1 MCLIIINNLMNYI
14 INMNETMSLL
24 MATSILALGGI
35 GLYMYKTDEI
45 KREDVSEYDEKGL
58 FSSDLWGLNNNDEEY
73 DEYNDEYNEKKDDD
87 KNYDSNDEEYD
98 LPKRKSRLNKTKKSK
113 KSGGTKRRY

>member
-24 MATSILALGGI
+24 MATSILALGGV
-35 GLYMYKTDEI
+35 GLYMYKTDEN
-45 KREDVSEYDEKGL
+45 KREDDAEYDEKGL
-58 FSSDLWGLNNNDEEY
+58 FSSDLWGLNNDDE
-73 DEYNDEYNEKKDDD
+73 DNEKKENDYDN
-87 KNYDSNDEEYD
+87 NYDSNDEEYD
-98 LPKRKSRLNKTKKSK
+98 LPKRKSRVNKTKKSK